1 MPSYATV
8 SFAQLHG
15 NDLKWWPICSRW
27 WCSMAKSG
35 WRQVLLNTPSNGE
48 NPEGEFWLRRHP
60 CQELD
65 CVGLLLVPWLNQPMK
80 WRPMKWN
87 GILPSP
93 SNVFVWDCDLT
104 PTKWEWTHHQS
115 IVWTWENYTQPHILI
130 ALFCFIK
137 FVLRGY
143 SDMKQFIQNL
153 AGQHQSCPDQ
163 TKAGISTT
171 MESAS
176 SSSSGTAVLVV
187 RSQLPT
193 TQTGQGSL
201 PHLGARPGPYMA
213 LLAAPALSAPI
224 SGQLAPPPHQYW
236 SS

>member
-1 MPSYATV
+1 
-8 SFAQLHG
+8 
-15 NDLKWWPICSRW
+15 
-27 WCSMAKSG
+27 
-35 WRQVLLNTPSNGE
+35 
-48 NPEGEFWLRRHP
+48 
-60 CQELD
+60 
-65 CVGLLLVPWLNQPMK
+65 
-80 WRPMKWN
+80 
-87 GILPSP
+87 
-93 SNVFVWDCDLT
+93 
-104 PTKWEWTHHQS
+104 
-115 IVWTWENYTQPHILI
+115 
-130 ALFCFIK
+130 
-137 FVLRGY
+137 
-143 SDMKQFIQNL
+143 MKQFIQNL

-176 SSSSGTAVLVV
+176 SSSSGTAVVVV

-224 SGQLAPPPHQYW
+224 SGQLAPPPHHRKKTIMSAL

>member
-1 MPSYATV
+1 
-8 SFAQLHG
+8 
-15 NDLKWWPICSRW
+15 
-27 WCSMAKSG
+27 
-35 WRQVLLNTPSNGE
+35 
-48 NPEGEFWLRRHP
+48 
-60 CQELD
+60 
-65 CVGLLLVPWLNQPMK
+65 
-80 WRPMKWN
+80 
-87 GILPSP
+87 
-93 SNVFVWDCDLT
+93 
-104 PTKWEWTHHQS
+104 
-115 IVWTWENYTQPHILI
+115 
-130 ALFCFIK
+130 
-137 FVLRGY
+137 
-143 SDMKQFIQNL
+143 MKQFIQNL

-176 SSSSGTAVLVV
+176 SSSSGTAVVVV

-224 SGQLAPPPHQYW
+224 SGQLAPTPHLRKTIMSTL